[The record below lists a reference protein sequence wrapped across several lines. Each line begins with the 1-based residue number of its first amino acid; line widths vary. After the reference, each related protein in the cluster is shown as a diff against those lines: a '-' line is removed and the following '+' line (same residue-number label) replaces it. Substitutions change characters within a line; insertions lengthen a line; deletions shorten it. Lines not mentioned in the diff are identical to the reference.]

1 MLSNLPKR
9 HSGNFLKFGWEEKT
23 MRGPT
28 SSDSVWSLSLC
39 DLQKLRF
46 TFFGI
51 SIYLC
56 KVWLDLLFGS
66 YKLVF
71 FCFYPIA
78 FHQTSP
84 KHFYHPNSLLSSQK
98 NPVQP
103 LTVGRRIDV
112 GVTWKYRFWSDLF
125 PLHVDFAAVDLTFWR
140 TKSVKACL
148 FFEGS
153 NRCDGAGG
161 RFIPNKC
168 VKRYLR
174 LLFLFKPFCQFFN

>member
-1 MLSNLPKR
+1 MTVFEACRCVTSKNWDS
-9 HSGNFLKFGWEEKT
+9 HSLEYLYISARFGWIY
-23 MRGPT
+23 
-28 SSDSVWSLSLC
+28 SLALISL
-39 DLQKLRF
+39 F
-46 TFFGI
+46 
-51 SIYLC
+51 
-56 KVWLDLLFGS
+56 
-66 YKLVF
+66 F